1 MSSNTA
7 TNTPKETTSEITSHE
22 QSTSSVPHAN
32 VPNVPLNVDQVST
45 MFPDQDLPLAPVV
58 KKEKSKGSKSATKG
72 LDDKNDVGDNVDS
85 VVDTGLAGETIVGET
100 VDILGEKL
108 NVGPDVETS
117 LGQQEIQA
125 EKAADIVEPN
135 PEVRTAEGNENNSSN
150 TSVNPPTN
158 EDITATKSQE
168 VVVASDEE
176 ETIGKD
182 DNVVDLDEE
191 NSDLNK
197 TIANTYKSNSIAKRL
212 RSSTG
217 KIVTHVTKT
226 PNTRKKSTVVGPKK

>member
-32 VPNVPLNVDQVST
+32 VPNVPFNVDQVST

-72 LDDKNDVGDNVDS
+72 LDDKNDVCDNVDS
-85 VVDTGLAGETIVGET
+85 VVDTGLVGETIVGET

-117 LGQQEIQA
+117 LGQQGQQVDAGAVVTENDFGFQT
-125 EKAADIVEPN
+125 V
-135 PEVRTAEGNENNSSN
+135 NEN
-150 TSVNPPTN
+150 
-158 EDITATKSQE
+158 
-168 VVVASDEE
+168 
-176 ETIGKD
+176 
-182 DNVVDLDEE
+182 E
-191 NSDLNK
+191 NL
-197 TIANTYKSNSIAKRL
+197 
-212 RSSTG
+212 STH
-217 KIVTHVTKT
+217 TQM
-226 PNTRKKSTVVGPKK
+226 

>member
-1 MSSNTA
+1 
-7 TNTPKETTSEITSHE
+7 
-22 QSTSSVPHAN
+22 
-32 VPNVPLNVDQVST
+32 

-217 KIVTHVTKT
+217 KIVTPVTKT